1 MIEQA
6 SLTPSTSDGSLLVT
20 LPRTGMDARA
30 ETRIRIADGR
40 LLIGQGG
47 RCFVA
52 VPVEPADAELVLEAE
67 AIELVEVDGDRL
79 VFHEMVRRST

>member
-6 SLTPSTSDGSLLVT
+6 SLTPSTTDGSLLVT
-20 LPRTGMDARA
+20 LPRTGMNAGA
-30 ETRIRIADGR
+30 ETMIQVADGR

-52 VPVEPADAELVLEAE
+52 VPVVPADAELVLGAE
-67 AIELVEVDGDRL
+67 AIEILEIDGDRM
-79 VFHEMVRRST
+79 VFHETVRRSI